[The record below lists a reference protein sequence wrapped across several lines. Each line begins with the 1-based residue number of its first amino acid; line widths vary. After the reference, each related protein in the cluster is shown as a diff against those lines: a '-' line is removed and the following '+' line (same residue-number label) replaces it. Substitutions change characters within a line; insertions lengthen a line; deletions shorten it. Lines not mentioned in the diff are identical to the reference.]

1 MKTQHKDNK
10 HHDSFSF
17 FLIRVALFFAGLLTL
32 SFGGSL
38 MIQSTLGTAT
48 WDVLHIGLANLSP
61 LSVGM
66 WVQIVGILMICMTW
80 RIEKQKPKI
89 GTFVNI
95 LCIGILLDIWLLL
108 PIGQVFSSTWQLF
121 FVLIAG
127 IVFMGIGAGM
137 YVSTGLGAGPRD
149 GMTLAL
155 ANKSGKS
162 IRFVRTLLE
171 GTALFLGWLL
181 GGPVAFGTFLS
192 VFLIGPVMQAS
203 LGFWRKQVAK
213 WKSVAQVHG
222 NTKKEAHPS
231 TGRW

>member
-1 MKTQHKDNK
+1 
-10 HHDSFSF
+10 
-17 FLIRVALFFAGLLTL
+17 
-32 SFGGSL
+32 
-38 MIQSTLGTAT
+38 MIQSMLGSAT

-80 RIEKQKPKI
+80 RMEKQRPKI

-108 PIGQVFSSTWQLF
+108 PIGEVFSSTWQLF

-149 GMTLAL
+149 GMTIAL
-155 ANKSGKS
+155 ANKSGWS
-162 IRFVRTLLE
+162 IRLVRTLLE

-203 LGFWRKQVAK
+203 FGFWRRQVTKLESVTVHKQ
-213 WKSVAQVHG
+213 
-222 NTKKEAHPS
+222 NRKKAHASSS
-231 TGRW
+231 TSA